1 MFVLEKNVIVRAD
14 LDAVWKFFSSPAN
27 LKLITPAEMG
37 FDILTG
43 ETDEMY
49 PGQMISYRVKPL
61 IGMPLKWITE
71 ITHVEEKRYFVDEQ
85 RYGPYRLWH
94 HEHHFRQVD
103 EGVEMID
110 RISYILPFGIIG
122 RLAHR
127 FFVKNKV
134 NRIFEYRSHII
145 EQLFPVGNDQN
156 Q

>member
-1 MFVLEKNVIVRAD
+1 MFVLEKKVIVSAE
-14 LDAVWKFFSSPAN
+14 LDAVWEFFSSPAN

-43 ETDEMY
+43 ETDKMY
-49 PGQMISYRVKPL
+49 PGQMISYCVKPL
-61 IGMPLKWITE
+61 FGMPLKWITE

-94 HEHHFRQVD
+94 HEHHFRRVD

-127 FFVKNKV
+127 FFVKSKV

-145 EQLFPVGNDQN
+145 EQLFPVGNRQN